1 MIPVVMSF
9 TTVKTFTLPLSF
21 KFFSIAENGVKHN
34 KSNQSI
40 KYFVL
45 QALHWHSL

>member
-21 KFFSIAENGVKHN
+21 KNFSIAENGVKHN

-45 QALHWHSL
+45 QALHLHSL